1 MPFEKGKLVEQH
13 ASIALGFLAVDTIWS
28 AASFSH
34 RRACPTMMGCTG
46 HIESKINRLP
56 LK

>member
-1 MPFEKGKLVEQH
+1 MPFEKGKPVEQH
-13 ASIALGFLAVDTIWS
+13 ASIALGFLTVDTIWS